1 MKNQFLLLVLV
12 LILISL
18 ASAIQEP
25 LIYYKLNLDY
35 SYGNI
40 SINSTQVEFSDEPI
54 DNVFGF
60 YSVSIFDSD
69 GKILNLT
76 LFDVP
81 NEILYDT
88 VDENGTIN
96 GGGFLELNQT
106 NFDIFVP
113 YNSNAKDVVIYNE
126 NLSELSR
133 KNIGEFSRNYPKESP
148 SLEKN
153 VPEEIKDEKQQT
165 NPINKLKDYWYVL
178 ATVLAALLFI
188 LFYMVTKER

>member
-1 MKNQFLLLVLV
+1 M
-12 LILISL
+12 
-18 ASAIQEP
+18 
-25 LIYYKLNLDY
+25 
-35 SYGNI
+35 
-40 SINSTQVEFSDEPI
+40 
-54 DNVFGF
+54 
-60 YSVSIFDSD
+60 
-69 GKILNLT
+69 T